1 MDPTSRSLF
10 LSGEAKGVPAVP
22 GPPIG
27 DHFYQAKYHRTGS
40 GPGSHVYDHP
50 FFDSGLD
57 IGEVIPHEK
66 VYNIPC
72 NTQWVC
78 PAGVTNVCVLGVGGG
93 GGGTGYGP
101 GGGGAGLFYRNNV
114 SVTPGTSYTI
124 EVGFGGW
131 PGNTQKAAQDG
142 YSTRVDMPNYSIAKG
157 GNGGPQVPGYSGGT
171 GGTGGSY
178 LGTTSGGGNGGNG
191 GNSVAKGSGWN
202 SAGGGGA
209 AGYSGN
215 GGNGGNSTQTSASS
229 GSSGSGGGGGGG
241 AGSVDL
247 TGQGYGFGGEGGGV
261 GLFGEGSSGAG
272 GSNTNSVGNM
282 DPKPGIGGD
291 GGSGGTDGGDR
302 FAWDVPGT
310 HGGGGAG
317 DYMPGGHGAVRI
329 VYSVTG
335 RTNPS
340 FPNNAGKFSSST
352 VKYLWWYM
360 TDGAFGPR
368 WYTNGAVNETYP
380 WTGFGPNQTQTVG
393 RYNSLH
399 IINGMLGAQRDP
411 NQYSYASSYTN
422 RHAYAQA
429 FKPGT
434 GFVDIV
440 SWDGNAGGASSRTIS
455 HSLGSTPGFIRIL
468 QDSGSSKSV
477 CLHDDGTTQRRCDWS
492 SSLGTASDGIISAT
506 SNADFTVSTTS
517 DPKNVNK
524 NGIRYTAAVFAS
536 NDTVRCGSWVGTS
549 GSQNIDLG
557 MPNGC
562 QAIWI
567 YDMGNTTW
575 YHISTKYDG
584 YSGNSLGSSSQ
595 EKYATFSASTLSS
608 ASIMSSYSGGFQLI
622 HNSLFNTSG
631 TRYLYVAFS
640 A

>member
-10 LSGEAKGVPAVP
+10 LAGKSEAPLVP

-27 DHFYQAKYHRTGS
+27 DHFYQAKYDRTGN
-40 GPGSHVYDHP
+40 GPGSHPFDHP

-66 VYNIPC
+66 VYHIPC

-78 PAGVTNVCVLGVGGG
+78 PAGVTNVCVVGVGGG
-93 GGGTGYGP
+93 GGGTGYGA
-101 GGGGAGLFYRNNV
+101 GGGGGGLFYRNNV

-131 PGNTQKAAQDG
+131 PGNTQTDAQDG
-142 YSTRVDMPNYSIAKG
+142 TSTRVDMPNYSIAKG
-157 GNGGPQVPGYSGGT
+157 GDGAPANSGYAGT
-171 GGTGGSY
+171 SGGTGGSY
-178 LGTTSGGGNGGNG
+178 VGTTSGGGNGGNG
-191 GNSVAKGSGWN
+191 GSSGARGSGWN
-202 SAGGGGA
+202 GGGGGGA

-215 GGNGGNSTQTSASS
+215 GGNGGNSTQSSASS

-247 TGQGYGFGGEGGGV
+247 SGSGYGFGGEGGGV

-272 GSNTNSVGNM
+272 GSNTNSIGTI

-291 GGSGGTDGGDR
+291 GGSGGTDGGDK

-317 DYMPGGHGAVRI
+317 NYMPGGNGGVRI

-340 FPNNAGKFSSST
+340 FPTNAGKFSST
-352 VKYLWWYM
+352 IVKYLWWTF
-360 TDGAFGPR
+360 TDTAFKPR
-368 WYTNGAVNETYP
+368 WYTNGAVNETHP
-380 WTGFGPNQTQTVG
+380 WMGFSGSQTQSVG
-393 RYNSLH
+393 KYDSLPV
-399 IINGMLGAQRDP
+399 INGMLGAQRDP
-411 NQYSYASSYTN
+411 NQYTSATTYTN
-422 RHAYAQA
+422 RKAYAQA

-434 GFVDIV
+434 GFLDIV
-440 SWDGNAGGASSRTIS
+440 SWDGIGTSGTRTIS
-455 HSLGSTPGFIRIL
+455 HSLGSTPGFIRIFPD
-468 QDSGSSKSV
+468 DSASRSV

-492 SSLGTASDGIISAT
+492 TSLGSSGDGIISAT
-506 SNADFTVSTTS
+506 SDVSFTIQASSNPPIHVDKSGT
-517 DPKNVNK
+517 
-524 NGIRYTAAVFAS
+524 RYTAAVFA
-536 NDTVRCGSWVGTS
+536 NNETVRCGSYLGTG

-567 YDMGNTTW
+567 YDMSNTTW
-575 YHISTKYDG
+575 YHISAVHDG
-584 YSGNSLGSSSQ
+584 YSGNSLGSTSL
-595 EKYATFSASTLSS
+595 EKYADFNASALSS
-608 ASIMSSYSGGFQLI
+608 AQIMSSYTGGFQLI
-622 HNSLFNTSG
+622 SGSLFNTSG

>member
-10 LSGEAKGVPAVP
+10 LAGEAEAPVVP

-27 DHFYQAKYHRTGS
+27 DHFYQAKYARTS
-40 GPGSHVYDHP
+40 GGNRSNQFLDHP

-57 IGEVIPHEK
+57 IGEIIPHEK

-72 NTQWVC
+72 NTSWVC

-93 GGGTGYGP
+93 GGGSAYGP
-101 GGGGAGLFYRNNV
+101 GGGGGGLFYRNNV
-114 SVTPGTSYTI
+114 SVTPGASYSI
-124 EVGFGGW
+124 AVGSGGW
-131 PGNTQKAAQDG
+131 PGTTQGQPG
-142 YSTRVDMPNYSIAKG
+142 GSTTVSIAGAVSEAQG
-157 GNGGPQVPGYSGGT
+157 GQRGPGSGYTSVSPGGS
-171 GGTGGSY
+171 GGSY
-178 LGTTSGGGNGGNG
+178 LGTTSGGGTGGKG
-191 GNSVAKGSGWN
+191 GDVDVSLTPFS

-209 AGYSGN
+209 AGYSGR
-215 GGNGGNSTQTSASS
+215 GGNGGNVTLLIPFS

-247 TGQGYGFGGEGGGV
+247 SSTGYAFGGEGGGV

-272 GSNTNSVGNM
+272 GSNTFSVGAVAL
-282 DPKPGIGGD
+282 KPGIGGD

-302 FAWDVPGT
+302 FDWDVPGT

-317 DYMPGGHGAVRI
+317 GYMPGGHGAVRI

-360 TDGAFGPR
+360 TDGAFSPR
-368 WYTNGAVNETYP
+368 WYTNGALNETYP
-380 WTGFGPNQTQTVG
+380 WMGFDPTQTQNIG
-393 RYNSLH
+393 KYNSLH
-399 IINGMLGAQRDP
+399 TINGMLGAQRDP
-411 NQYSYASSYTN
+411 NQYTSGASYIN
-422 RHAYAQA
+422 RYAYAQA

-440 SWDGNAGGASSRTIS
+440 SWNGSSTGASSRTIS

-468 QDSGSSKSV
+468 PDSGSSKSV

-492 SSLGTASDGIISAT
+492 SSLGSFSDGIISAT
-506 SNADFTVSTTS
+506 SNADFTVSTTN
-517 DPKNVNK
+517 DPINVNGT
-524 NGIRYTAAVFAS
+524 GIRYTAAVFA
-536 NDTVRCGSWVGTS
+536 NNATVRCGSWVGTG

-584 YSGNSLGSSSQ
+584 YSGNSLGSTSQ

-622 HNSLFNTSG
+622 NNTLFNTSG